1 MTAEE
6 LELFAHSHFRIGGY
20 WSQMVLPC
28 KHEDCWYCTGESMKE
43 RYEELEAIG
52 APAPEWIIPPYASD
66 GRWAS
71 LLVRQNAARS
81 GKLDATTVR
90 QLLEGSAIP
99 ESIVKAKFKEIKKA
113 GADVTAVPVAV
124 MTELLEKTLLKEK
137 TITHLFEKWSG
148 EIKEKTKSRAADDGR
163 RRRIRR
169 PDHDGAPLVVPGPR
183 LSRRRVRRA
192 DRLDMNPPSRLP

>member
-148 EIKEKTKSRAADDGR
+148 EIKEKTKIRGQQMMEDEDEFDGLTTTAHHSSYPDRAS
-163 RRRIRR
+163 
-169 PDHDGAPLVVPGPR
+169 LVDEF
-183 LSRRRVRRA
+183 A
-192 DRLDMNPPSRLP
+192 EQIDWI